1 MKIREALRLREM
13 KLSNVDISRSI
24 QCSRTTLIEMF
35 RKCDDIEMD
44 HAKASEM
51 SDSELDQLLYPQAS
65 QPHIQIPDPDFATIQ
80 AELHRHPNL
89 NLKFIWDEYFK
100 CTTRGLSYSQFCER
114 YRRWRQDNGNELT
127 MPITHKHGEIMEVDW
142 AGDAPTLFCDRET
155 GELKPVYL
163 FVAALGY
170 SGRLY
175 AEAFPN
181 MNAENWITAHTHA
194 IEQYGG
200 RPRIVTPDNTKMA
213 VLKHVRYEPQLN
225 PLYAEWA
232 EFYEVA
238 LIPSSRHGLESPR
251 INQM

>member
-114 YRRWRQDNGNELT
+114 YRRWRQG
-127 MPITHKHGEIMEVDW
+127 
-142 AGDAPTLFCDRET
+142 
-155 GELKPVYL
+155 
-163 FVAALGY
+163 
-170 SGRLY
+170 
-175 AEAFPN
+175 
-181 MNAENWITAHTHA
+181 
-194 IEQYGG
+194 
-200 RPRIVTPDNTKMA
+200 
-213 VLKHVRYEPQLN
+213 
-225 PLYAEWA
+225 
-232 EFYEVA
+232 
-238 LIPSSRHGLESPR
+238 
-251 INQM
+251 